1 LKNKVLLF
9 IAIGLGLISALLTY
23 NYLSGIEAKQHVEMV
38 DVVVANTKISAN
50 TEIRA
55 SMLAWKKIPKESL
68 HPDAVQQLQDLQG
81 RITAAD
87 IVAGEQVLWSRLL
100 PKGAV
105 PGLAYNIPKDKRAV
119 TVAVNEVIG
128 VAGFIKPGDRVDVLA
143 TFANEPPI
151 TTTVLQNVMVL
162 AISQDMTSDIEPA
175 AVISTSVTFALS
187 PNQAEQLVLAESL
200 GAIRLS
206 LRPPEAV
213 GIASKQGTSAYDL
226 QPLAYSAHGTELE
239 SRREVSS
246 KTQSEA
252 VSAVKPQKSQQ
263 STGDISSGKTS
274 NDIKIEIF
282 RGTEREV
289 ILVDK

>member
-1 LKNKVLLF
+1 
-9 IAIGLGLISALLTY
+9 
-23 NYLSGIEAKQHVEMV
+23 
-38 DVVVANTKISAN
+38 
-50 TEIRA
+50 
-55 SMLAWKKIPKESL
+55 
-68 HPDAVQQLQDLQG
+68 
-81 RITAAD
+81 
-87 IVAGEQVLWSRLL
+87 
-100 PKGAV
+100 
-105 PGLAYNIPKDKRAV
+105 
-119 TVAVNEVIG
+119 
-128 VAGFIKPGDRVDVLA
+128 
-143 TFANEPPI
+143 
-151 TTTVLQNVMVL
+151 MVL
-162 AISQDMTSDIEPA
+162 AISDMTSDIEPA

-289 ILVDK
+289 IL